1 MSSQPNLFEDRPKRK
16 RKVILGNQHH
26 EAVDPKI
33 DQPRLLSQY
42 DKILR
47 YMQAIGWRTQYE
59 IAEYVGCPQGSV
71 GSQIRNA
78 RVDGWIIEKRRR
90 GSASGTWEYR
100 IAGRA
105 HD

>member
-1 MSSQPNLFEDRPKRK
+1 MSSQPNLFPDRPKRK
-16 RKVILGNQHH
+16 HRVVLGNQHH

-42 DKILR
+42 EWILK
-47 YMQAIGWRTQYE
+47 YMQESGWRTQYE
-59 IAEYVGCPQGSV
+59 IAEALDFPQGSV

-90 GSASGTWEYR
+90 SGGTWEYR
-100 IAGRA
+100 IAGRKA
-105 HD
+105 E